1 MVKWS
6 YYLHRMG
13 FRQLDKISIQEVI
26 VDLHN
31 ESASLSD
38 PKTKD
43 IFNGLL
49 NLIDKLYS
57 ENESLREENQRL
69 KDEVNHLKGEQGKP
83 DIKANTQPN
92 DHSSEQDRK
101 GSEDPNRD
109 EKKKKRHRKP
119 KLANVK
125 IDREQKCP
133 IDKSILPGDAQFKG
147 YSDIV
152 IQDIKIITD
161 NVKYRRE
168 TYYSPSKNKTYLG
181 ELPIDVAGKGEYGV
195 GIRSLIPLLKSECHL
210 SERCI
215 LDFFQNF
222 GIELSS
228 AYISNQW
235 TKGYTDFHQEKA
247 AIFEAGLF
255 STSYQQIDDT
265 GARVKGQNHYTQIIC
280 NPFYSAYF
288 TTQRKDRL
296 TVLDVFRNFAPRE
309 FLYNSEAMTLLDHFK
324 LAKKIRLAV
333 DQHLEKDTDYDEE
346 TLTTLLNRIK
356 LGPQQRTRIM
366 EACAIAAY
374 REQKEKPVIKIL
386 MCDDAPQF
394 KLLTEEITLCWIHDG
409 RHYKKLN
416 PVVPMHETLRDK
428 FITKYWLYYHQLREY
443 KEAPHLNRA
452 IELTQ
457 QFDALFATQT
467 GYQQLDERIA
477 KTQAKRKEL
486 LLVLKYPE
494 LPLHNNASEL
504 GARVQARARDISLHT
519 MSKEGTKIKDTFM
532 TLSQTAKKL
541 GVRTYDYIRDR
552 VSGELKLPSLA
563 QLIREASQENFVIP

>member
-1 MVKWS
+1 MELKP
-6 YYLHRMG
+6 LN
-13 FRQLDKISIQEVI
+13 KNAIQDTI
-26 VDLHN
+26 ADLHS
-31 ESASLSD
+31 ETASLSD

-57 ENESLREENQRL
+57 ENESLKEENQHL

-83 DIKANTQPN
+83 NIRANTQPD
-92 DHSSEQDRK
+92 DHSSEQERK
-101 GSEDPNRD
+101 RGEGLNKD
-109 EKKKKRHRKP
+109 EKKKKRQRKP
-119 KLANVK
+119 KLTNVK

-133 IDKSILPGDAQFKG
+133 IDKSILPDDARFKG

-168 TYYSPSKNKTYLG
+168 MYYSPSENKTYLG
-181 ELPIDVAGKGEYGV
+181 KLPLNVAGKGEYGV
-195 GIRSLIPLLKSECHL
+195 GIRSLIPLFKSECHL
-210 SERCI
+210 SERSI
-215 LDFFQNF
+215 LGFFQNF

-235 TKGYTDFHQEKA
+235 TKGYTDFHQEKT
-247 AIFEAGLF
+247 AIFEAGLL
-255 STSYQQIDDT
+255 STPYQQIDDT
-265 GARVKGQNHYTQIIC
+265 SARVKGQNHYTQIIC

-296 TVLDVFRNFAPRE
+296 TVLDVFRSSAPRE
-309 FLYNSEAMTLLDHFK
+309 FLYNSEAISLLDSFK
-324 LAKKIRLAV
+324 LAKKIHLAIV
-333 DQHLEKDTDYDEE
+333 KHLEKDTRYDEE
-346 TLTTLLNRIK
+346 TINSLLDIIK
-356 LGPQQRTRIM
+356 PGPQQRTRIM

-374 REQKEKPVIKIL
+374 REQKEIPVIKIL

-416 PVVPMHETLRDK
+416 PVVPLHNTVRDE
-428 FITKYWLYYHQLREY
+428 FLTKYGLYYHQLLDY
-443 KEAPHLNRA
+443 KKAPDPNSA
-452 IELTQ
+452 IELAQ
-457 QFDALFATQT
+457 QFEALFVTQT
-467 GYQQLDERIA
+467 GYQPLDERIA
-477 KTQAKRKEL
+477 KTHAKRKEL

-519 MSKEGTKIKDTFM
+519 MSKDGTKIKDTFM
-532 TLSQTAKKL
+532 TISQTAKKL

-552 VSGELKLPSLA
+552 VSGELKLPPLA
-563 QLIREASQENFVIP
+563 QLIQEASQENFVIP

>member
-1 MVKWS
+1 LNKNA
-6 YYLHRMG
+6 
-13 FRQLDKISIQEVI
+13 IQNI
-26 VDLHN
+26 IADLHS
-31 ESASLSD
+31 ETASLSD
-38 PKTKD
+38 PKTKA

-49 NLIDKLYS
+49 NLVDRLYS
-57 ENESLREENQRL
+57 ENESLGEENQQL
-69 KDEVNHLKGEQGKP
+69 KDEVNRLKGEQGKP
-83 DIKANTQPN
+83 TIKANTQQS
-92 DHSSEQDRK
+92 DHSSEQERQGGDDSNK
-101 GSEDPNRD
+101 DA
-109 EKKKKRHRKP
+109 KKKKRQRKP
-119 KLANVK
+119 KLGNVK
-125 IDREQKCP
+125 IDREQTCP
-133 IDKSILPGDAQFKG
+133 IDNSILPEDAQFKG

-168 TYYSPSKNKTYLG
+168 MYYSPSENKTYLG
-181 ELPIDVAGKGEYGV
+181 ELPFDVAGKGEYGV
-195 GIRSLIPLLKSECHL
+195 GVRSLIPLLKSECHL

-215 LDFFQNF
+215 LEFFQNF
-222 GIELSS
+222 GIEVSS

-247 AIFEAGLF
+247 DIFEAGLF
-255 STSYQQIDDT
+255 STPYQQIDDT

-296 TVLDVFRNFAPRE
+296 TVLDVLRNSAPRE
-309 FLYNSEAMTLLDHFK
+309 FLYNAEAIRLFDRFK
-324 LAKKIRLAV
+324 LAKKIRWAV
-333 DQHLEKDTDYDEE
+333 DQQLEKDTCYDEK
-346 TLTTLLNRIK
+346 TMTSLLDMIK

-374 REQKEKPVIKIL
+374 REQKVKPVIKIL

-416 PVVPMHETLRDK
+416 PVVPLHETLRDE
-428 FITKYWLYYHQLREY
+428 FLTEYWLYYHQLLAY
-443 KEAPHLNRA
+443 KEVPDPKRA
-452 IELTQ
+452 GELAQ
-457 QFDALFATQT
+457 QFDTLFATRT

-477 KTQAKRKEL
+477 KTDAKRKEL

-519 MSKEGTKIKDTFM
+519 MSEDGTKIKDTFM
-532 TLSQTAKKL
+532 TISQTAKKL

-563 QLIREASQENFVIP
+563 QLIREKSQGSFETCMASP

>member
-1 MVKWS
+1 MNKNT
-6 YYLHRMG
+6 
-13 FRQLDKISIQEVI
+13 IQDII
-26 VDLHN
+26 VDLHS
-31 ESASLSD
+31 ETASLSD
-38 PKTKD
+38 PKAKD
-43 IFNGLL
+43 VFNGLL
-49 NLIDKLYS
+49 NLIDRLYS
-57 ENESLREENQRL
+57 ENESLREENQQL

-83 DIKANTQPN
+83 DIKANTQPS
-92 DHSSEQDRK
+92 DDSSEKERK
-101 GSEDPNRD
+101 GSEDSNKD
-109 EKKKKRHRKP
+109 EGKKKRQRKP

-133 IDKSILPGDAQFKG
+133 IDKSILPEDSQFKG

-168 TYYSPSKNKTYLG
+168 AYYSPSKNKTYMG
-181 ELPIDVAGKGEYGV
+181 ELPSDVAGKGEYGV

-210 SERCI
+210 SERSI
-215 LDFFQNF
+215 LGFFQNF

-235 TKGYTDFHQEKA
+235 TKGYTDFHQEKT
-247 AIFEAGLF
+247 AIFEAGLL

-288 TTQRKDRL
+288 TTERKDRL
-296 TVLDVFRNFAPRE
+296 TVLDVFRGFAPRE
-309 FLYNSEAMTLLDHFK
+309 FLYNSEAISLLDNFK
-324 LAKKIRLAV
+324 LAKKIRLAI
-333 DQHLEKDTDYDEE
+333 DQQLKKDICYDEKMM
-346 TLTTLLNRIK
+346 TTLLDIIK
-356 LGPQQRTRIM
+356 PGPQQRTRIM

-374 REQKEKPVIKIL
+374 REQKEMPIIKIL

-394 KLLTEEITLCWIHDG
+394 KSITEEITLCWIHDG

-416 PVVPMHETLRDK
+416 PVIPLHETLRDE
-428 FITKYWLYYHQLREY
+428 FLTKYWLYYHKLLAY
-443 KEAPHLNRA
+443 KKAPDPNRA
-452 IELTQ
+452 IELAQ
-457 QFDALFATQT
+457 QFDTLFVTQT

-486 LLVLKYPE
+486 LLVFKYPE

-519 MSKEGTKIKDTFM
+519 MSEDGTKIKDAFM

-563 QLIREASQENFVIP
+563 KLIREKSQETFETTIVAP

>member
-1 MVKWS
+1 MHS
-6 YYLHRMG
+6 
-13 FRQLDKISIQEVI
+13 ET
-26 VDLHN
+26 
-31 ESASLSD
+31 ASLSD

-49 NLIDKLYS
+49 NLIDRLYS
-57 ENESLREENQRL
+57 ENESLREENQQL

-83 DIKANTQPN
+83 DIKANTQPS
-92 DHSSEQDRK
+92 DDSSEQERK
-101 GSEDPNRD
+101 GSEESNKD
-109 EKKKKRHRKP
+109 ERKKKRQRKP
-119 KLANVK
+119 KLAKVK

-133 IDKSILPGDAQFKG
+133 IDKSILPEDAQFKG
-147 YSDIV
+147 YSDLV

-181 ELPIDVAGKGEYGV
+181 ELPVDVAGKGEYGV

-210 SERCI
+210 SERSI
-215 LDFFQNF
+215 LGFFQNF

-228 AYISNQW
+228 AYLSNQW

-247 AIFEAGLF
+247 AIFEAGLL
-255 STSYQQIDDT
+255 STPYQQIDDT

-288 TTQRKDRL
+288 TTERKDRL
-296 TVLDVFRNFAPRE
+296 TVLDVFRNFTPRE
-309 FLYNSEAMTLLDHFK
+309 FLYNSEAISLLDRFK
-324 LAKKIRLAV
+324 LAKKIRLAI
-333 DQHLEKDTDYDEE
+333 DQQLKKDIFYDEK
-346 TLTTLLNRIK
+346 TMTTRLDIIK
-356 LGPQQRTRIM
+356 PGSQQRTRIM

-374 REQKEKPVIKIL
+374 RAQKETPVIKIL

-416 PVVPMHETLRDK
+416 PVVPLHKTLRDQ
-428 FITKYWLYYHQLREY
+428 FLTKYWIYYHQLLDY
-443 KEAPHLNRA
+443 KKAPDPNRA
-452 IELTQ
+452 IELAQ
-457 QFDALFATQT
+457 QFDALFVTQT

-477 KTQAKRKEL
+477 KTQAKGKEL

-519 MSKEGTKIKDTFM
+519 MSEDGTKIKDTFM
-532 TLSQTAKKL
+532 TISQTAKKL

-552 VSGELKLPSLA
+552 VSGKLELPSLA
-563 QLIREASQENFVIP
+563 QLIHEASQENFVIP

>member
-1 MVKWS
+1 LNKNAIQGIIAD
-6 YYLHRMG
+6 LHR
-13 FRQLDKISIQEVI
+13 ET
-26 VDLHN
+26 
-31 ESASLSD
+31 ASLSD

-49 NLIDKLYS
+49 NLVDRLYS
-57 ENESLREENQRL
+57 ENESLRDENQLL
-69 KDEVNHLKGEQGKP
+69 KDEVNCLKGEQGKP
-83 DIKANTQPN
+83 NIKANTRQS
-92 DHSSEQDRK
+92 DHSSEQERIGSDNSNK
-101 GSEDPNRD
+101 GA
-109 EKKKKRHRKP
+109 KKKKRQRKP

-125 IDREQKCP
+125 VDREQICP
-133 IDKSILPGDAQFKG
+133 IDKSILPKDAQNKG

-168 TYYSPSKNKTYLG
+168 MYYSPSKNKTYLG
-181 ELPIDVAGKGEYGV
+181 ELPSDVAGKGEYGV
-195 GIRSLIPLLKSECHL
+195 GVRSLIPLLKSECHL

-222 GIELSS
+222 GIEVSS
-228 AYISNQW
+228 AYVSNQW
-235 TKGYTDFHQEKA
+235 TKGYTDFHQEKM
-247 AIFEAGLF
+247 AIFEAGLL

-296 TVLDVFRNFAPRE
+296 TVLDVLRNFAPRE
-309 FLYNSEAMTLLDHFK
+309 FLYNSEAISLLDSFK
-324 LAKKIRLAV
+324 LAKKIRQAI
-333 DQHLEKDTDYDEE
+333 DQQLEKGTCYDEK
-346 TLTTLLNRIK
+346 TITTLLDIIK
-356 LGPQQRTRIM
+356 PGPQQRTRIM

-416 PVVPMHETLRDK
+416 PVVPLHNTLRDE
-428 FITKYWLYYHQLREY
+428 FLTKYWLYYHKLSEY
-443 KEAPHLNRA
+443 KKAPDPNRA
-452 IELTQ
+452 VELAQ
-457 QFDALFATQT
+457 QFDELFVTQT

-477 KTQAKRKEL
+477 KTHAKGKEL

-519 MSKEGTKIKDTFM
+519 MSEDGTKIKDTFM
-532 TLSQTAKKL
+532 TISQTAKKL

-552 VSGELKLPSLA
+552 VSGELKLPSIA
-563 QLIREASQENFVIP
+563 QLIREKSQGSFETCIAAP

>member
-1 MVKWS
+1 LNKNA
-6 YYLHRMG
+6 
-13 FRQLDKISIQEVI
+13 IQDII
-26 VDLHN
+26 VDLRS
-31 ESASLSD
+31 ETASLTD

-43 IFNGLL
+43 VFNGLL
-49 NLIDKLYS
+49 NLIDRLYS
-57 ENESLREENQRL
+57 ENESLREENQQL

-83 DIKANTQPN
+83 DIKANIQPS
-92 DHSSEQDRK
+92 DDSSEQERK
-101 GSEDPNRD
+101 GCEDSNKD
-109 EKKKKRHRKP
+109 EEKKKRQRKP

-133 IDKSILPGDAQFKG
+133 IDKSILPEDAQFKG

-168 TYYSPSKNKTYLG
+168 AYYSPSKNKTYLG
-181 ELPIDVAGKGEYGV
+181 ELPVDVAGKGEYGV

-210 SERCI
+210 SERSI
-215 LDFFQNF
+215 LGFFQNF

-235 TKGYTDFHQEKA
+235 TKGYTDFHQEKT
-247 AIFEAGLF
+247 AIFEAGLL

-265 GARVKGQNHYTQIIC
+265 CARVKGQNHYTQIIC

-288 TTQRKDRL
+288 TTERKDRM
-296 TVLDVFRNFAPRE
+296 TVLDVFRRFAPRE
-309 FLYNSEAMTLLDHFK
+309 FLYNSDAISLLDSFK
-324 LAKKIRLAV
+324 LAKKIRLAI
-333 DQHLEKDTDYDEE
+333 DHQFNKDTFYDEE
-346 TLTTLLNRIK
+346 TMTSLLDIIK
-356 LGPQQRTRIM
+356 PGPQQRTRIM

-374 REQKEKPVIKIL
+374 REQKETPVIKIL

-416 PVVPMHETLRDK
+416 PVIPSHETLRDE
-428 FITKYWLYYHQLREY
+428 FLTKYWLYYHKLLVY
-443 KEAPHLNRA
+443 KKAPDPNRA
-452 IELTQ
+452 IELAQ

-486 LLVLKYPE
+486 LLALKYPE

-519 MSKEGTKIKDTFM
+519 MSEDGTKIKDTFM
-532 TLSQTAKKL
+532 TISQTAKKL

-563 QLIREASQENFVIP
+563 QLIHETSQENFVTPENL